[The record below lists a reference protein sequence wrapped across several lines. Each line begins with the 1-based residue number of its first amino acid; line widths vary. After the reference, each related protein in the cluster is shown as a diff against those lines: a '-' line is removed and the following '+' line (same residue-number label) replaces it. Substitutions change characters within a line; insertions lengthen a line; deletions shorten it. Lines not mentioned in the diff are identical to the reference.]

1 MTGET
6 FKDAF
11 LSTLYFG
18 REEEIT
24 EDTGGEMGDGNSP
37 ELYHEWMESQNHL
50 RKTLHSYGISGRRF
64 FDSPK
69 GYIGLTDS
77 HSRHTDL
84 IVVLFG
90 ASVPMTLRK
99 VRAYYKLIREA
110 YVHGFIDGEA
120 IQLMKDGELEVHT
133 IEII

>member
-1 MTGET
+1 MRTIDAVLEHSGSILPVNDVYFTGET

-24 EDTGGEMGDGNSP
+24 EDTGDEMGDGNSP
-37 ELYHEWMESQNHL
+37 PLYHEWIESQNHL
-50 RKTLHSYGISGRRF
+50 RKTLHSHGISGRRF
-64 FDSPK
+64 FYSPK

-90 ASVPMTLRK
+90 AFC
-99 VRAYYKLIREA
+99 AY
-110 YVHGFIDGEA
+110 DP
-120 IQLMKDGELEVHT
+120 
-133 IEII
+133 